1 MLSPHCK
8 IFSTCTHFVT
18 TWIKYLILLYRSF
31 TYFGIWMLNFL
42 WCTNLVSCMDN
53 FLYCVRSV
61 TFLHCIMYVNSLS
74 TLPAAGCKGIFCEYC
89 IACLNL
95 LSSQPNHKCHSW
107 IIFKKNELN
116 CYYFFYSVVL
126 NVQKLSQ
133 SFIYTH
139 VLGEM
144 MPPSLHSQASWKIAT
159 NPPFRTSLWK
169 RLGNDD
175 CANDNCKHS
184 SAN

>member
-1 MLSPHCK
+1 
-8 IFSTCTHFVT
+8 
-18 TWIKYLILLYRSF
+18 
-31 TYFGIWMLNFL
+31 MLNFL

-175 CANDNCKHS
+175 CANDNCKHKLLTNTAKTTVWRFQS
-184 SAN
+184 WNLLVQISWAGKIQVRHI